1 MNKLITYILDNYY
14 TEKFIRSLETDI
26 LSENNVSFKAKC
38 NHGCIDIYLKPSL
51 CSNYKFICSF
61 KKSDALECLIR
72 DRTKFMSFIKQS
84 IKKLGGI

>member
-1 MNKLITYILDNYY
+1 MNKLITYVLDNYY
-14 TEKFIRSLETDI
+14 TEKFIRSLEAD
-26 LSENNVSFKAKC
+26 LSENNVLFKVNS
-38 NHGCIDIYLKPSL
+38 NHGCIDIYLKPTL

-72 DRTKFMSFIKQS
+72 DRTKFMAFIKQA

>member
-14 TEKFIRSLETDI
+14 TEKFIRSLEAD
-26 LSENNVSFKAKC
+26 LNENNVLFKVNS
-38 NHGCIDIYLKPSL
+38 NHGCIDIYLKPTL
-51 CSNYKFICSF
+51 CSKYKFICSF

-72 DRTKFMSFIKQS
+72 DRTKFMTFIKQA

>member
-14 TEKFIRSLETDI
+14 TEKFIRSLETD
-26 LSENNVSFKAKC
+26 LNENNVLFKVNS
-38 NHGCIDIYLKPSL
+38 NHGCIDIYLKPTL
-51 CSNYKFICSF
+51 CSKYKFICSF

-72 DRTKFMSFIKQS
+72 DRTKFMAFIKQA

>member
-14 TEKFIRSLETDI
+14 TEKFIRSLEAD
-26 LSENNVSFKAKC
+26 LNENNVLFKVNS
-38 NHGCIDIYLKPSL
+38 NHGCIDIYLKPTLYSK
-51 CSNYKFICSF
+51 YKFICSF

-72 DRTKFMSFIKQS
+72 DRTKFMTFIKQA

>member
-1 MNKLITYILDNYY
+1 MNKLITYVLDNYY
-14 TEKFIRSLETDI
+14 TEKFIKSLEAD
-26 LSENNVSFKAKC
+26 LSKNNVLFKVNS
-38 NHGCIDIYLKPSL
+38 NHGCIDIYLKPTL

-72 DRTKFMSFIKQS
+72 DRTKFMAFIKQA

>member
-14 TEKFIRSLETDI
+14 TEKFIRSLEAD
-26 LSENNVSFKAKC
+26 LNENNVLFKVNS
-38 NHGCIDIYLKPSL
+38 NHGCIDIYLKPTL

-72 DRTKFMSFIKQS
+72 DRTKFMAFIKQS